1 MVATAVSATIGTAT
15 LLAFQQ
21 TEFLNA
27 GLLWM
32 TWWLGDFGGAVIVAP
47 LLILWATQPEIPFRP
62 VRILEGLGV
71 LFAMWVA
78 AHAVFGGWL
87 PARGAPIMYL
97 CIPALVYTAFRFGP
111 RETATATALLAG
123 VSIMGTV
130 AGEGPFANVDDNAAL
145 LYLQGFMVVIGPTL
159 LSLAAGVAIHR
170 ESQQGLLRARDELER
185 RVQERTRE
193 LVAIN
198 AALELEIQERVRTEA
213 RVRRSEESLLE
224 AERLARLGNWSW
236 DVGTNRVTWSEELLR
251 IYGLRTDEF
260 AGTFEA
266 FLDRLPPNDRA
277 VAERII
283 GDSMENGRPFD
294 FYHRVIRPNGT
305 ERILH
310 ARGTVETDT
319 TGHVVRIFGTGQ
331 DVTEL
336 KQAEAALR
344 QAHEELERR
353 VATRTRELAA
363 ANEQL
368 HAKIEDLEA
377 FEQAVVGRELKMIA
391 LERELD
397 ELRARLEEMSRDGN

>member
-1 MVATAVSATIGTAT
+1 
-15 LLAFQQ
+15 
-21 TEFLNA
+21 
-27 GLLWM
+27 
-32 TWWLGDFGGAVIVAP
+32 
-47 LLILWATQPEIPFRP
+47 
-62 VRILEGLGV
+62 
-71 LFAMWVA
+71 
-78 AHAVFGGWL
+78 
-87 PARGAPIMYL
+87 
-97 CIPALVYTAFRFGP
+97 
-111 RETATATALLAG
+111 
-123 VSIMGTV
+123 
-130 AGEGPFANVDDNAAL
+130 
-145 LYLQGFMVVIGPTL
+145 
-159 LSLAAGVAIHR
+159 
-170 ESQQGLLRARDELER
+170 R
-185 RVQERTRE
+185 RVQERTQE

-198 AALELEIQERVRTEA
+198 AALQLEIQERARTEA
-213 RVRRSEESLLE
+213 RVRRSEEGLLE

-236 DVGTNRVTWSEELLR
+236 DVATNRVMWSDELLR
-251 IYGLRTDEF
+251 IYGLRPEDF
-260 AGTFEA
+260 SGTFEG
-266 FLDRLPPNDRA
+266 FLDRLPPSDRA

-294 FYHRVIRPNGT
+294 FYHRVIRPDGT

-310 ARGTVETDT
+310 ARGTVEMDT
-319 TGHVVRIFGTGQ
+319 TGHVIRMFGTGQ

-397 ELRARLEEMSRDGN
+397 ELRARISEM